1 MKISRIF
8 KTIFLLDFLAGL
20 KIALR
25 EVFKSKKKQLT
36 IHLKKEKLAHVLEV
50 NMPCVDIQTVKKDA
64 LLVNCVKPSV
74 QLKLSQLNLLRE
86 KMVVEKLLDMILI
99 C

>member
-25 EVFKSKKKQLT
+25 EVFKSKKQLT
-36 IHLKKEKLAHVLEV
+36 ILLKKEKLAHVLEV

-74 QLKLSQLNLLRE
+74 QLKLSQLNLKRE
-86 KMVVEKLLDMILI
+86 KMVVEKPLDMILI
-99 C
+99 

>member
-1 MKISRIF
+1 MKISRVF

-25 EVFKSKKKQLT
+25 EVFKSKKT
-36 IHLKKEKLAHVLEV
+36 INYPFEKGKLAHVLEV

-86 KMVVEKLLDMILI
+86 KMVVENY
-99 C
+99 

>member
-1 MKISRIF
+1 MKISRVF

-25 EVFKSKKKQLT
+25 EVFKSKKT
-36 IHLKKEKLAHVLEV
+36 INYPFEKGKISPRFRGEH
-50 NMPCVDIQTVKKDA
+50 A
-64 LLVNCVKPSV
+64 LRRYPNGEERCIAC
-74 QLKLSQLNLLRE
+74 KLCEAVCPAQAITIESSERE

-99 C
+99 

>member
-25 EVFKSKKKQLT
+25 EVFKPKKT
-36 IHLKKEKLAHVLEV
+36 INYPFEKGKISPRFRGELALRRYP
-50 NMPCVDIQTVKKDA
+50 NGKKDA

-86 KMVVEKLLDMILI
+86 KMEAEKLQDMISI
-99 C
+99 